1 MSGRKRMFTD
11 ILEDPCSQSVV
22 EDDVTF
28 VGAKKNLLETFDKNE
43 LLHLAEHM
51 KVYLRIR
58 PFFQADFDRN
68 DNQNCF
74 KIENEYTL
82 ITSAPKDSHT
92 YRNFAHGLGK
102 TSHKF
107 TFSKIFP
114 QETTQKLLF
123 DTSMLGLVQNFIEG
137 QNCLVFTYGITSSG
151 KTYTIQGKPRDAGVL
166 PRTLDVLFNSID
178 NKQCSVINHKP
189 MMFMDVSKLTASQV
203 QDEKKIKEQVL
214 KMCTEDDHD
223 VMTLLGEDA
232 SDMSVINSTTCSESS
247 NISSAVKESVDSTS
261 DLFMDLE
268 NRVREE
274 TAVSVTDQGQIRFSV
289 WVSFAEIYNEQIFD
303 LLEPIPKKKN
313 ARRPILGL
321 RDDKNGSPYIKGL
334 KEICVTNADEA
345 YKLLTVGQKN
355 LKMACTKLNHN
366 SSRSHCIFNIKIIR
380 VSDCHNPHFA
390 RVSMLSLCDLAG
402 SERSSKTHAT
412 GDRLKEA
419 GNINTSLMTLGR
431 CIDILR
437 HNQMHK
443 EHPKIVPFR
452 ESKLTRLFQ
461 NFFCGRGKAAMIVN
475 VNQCGSMFD
484 ETLNVLKFSAIAKQV
499 VVVQKP
505 DPKPKVVPKPSVK
518 EYPAIRPSIP
528 WEAPTPRTM
537 RKMNSDLQMGQN
549 VLLPDDDSDL
559 EETDQEIQD
568 LLATIRDLEN
578 KLLEEKHSKFR
589 LEARVRQE
597 VCEEMMKQIVEI
609 EDECS
614 ERIREKEMEKEEMR
628 VKLFMSSVHQRK
640 RRRKDDDDDDDE
652 MVSSM
657 LLHAEQVKVEEC
669 NKKLDE
675 LQSQIVRLNK
685 DVETLTQEKTSLQFQ
700 LADVKRTSH
709 KHVTSDSAIDSDLVK
724 ELKEQL
730 NKALEENSVIN
741 NTLLEQ
747 ESKIKDLT
755 EMLEEAAETFEEKEE
770 EIAKLKAASQDDEER
785 LQQQADALR
794 ELRTGLANSN
804 EALEESK
811 TRLGNKNERLAQLEN
826 QVLVKQGTS
835 GCTNPGPALKCVHTP
850 ASRHT
855 DISHL
860 DVLPAS
866 PTPHSKHLLPE
877 YYVKRT
883 EQNRVL
889 RVVVTPL
896 QMFAKHTK
904 TSLMRM
910 RSPLKRGDTVK
921 DCKRKLD
928 NGKENS
934 PFTQKTCRLGDTGK
948 EEEEKGGKK
957 SKDEVDELQ
966 RQLDH
971 LEHDN
976 VARKSLELDGFIEK
990 KERRIGELDKIIA
1003 SKDLELEEV
1012 KLKLKKEEEES
1023 AKRDQALIHGYT
1035 AEINSHKSQ
1044 LVTLKS
1050 KMVGLENKLRKEESI
1065 REDLNKQI
1073 RALKAELDKTGLAS
1087 AVHEHSTQ
1095 ISKSTLNDL
1104 EKRLEAECTS
1114 HCETRTELSEMS
1126 KVSSERLEELT
1137 VMTQKHQELETRVK
1151 ELGSSLSSKNEKLVE
1166 ADFKLEELKAK
1177 LEYFEE
1183 ENKILKSEMENLMKQ
1198 VVEKQN
1204 QLDSDKEDFERTMSK
1219 LKSELTEKDSKI
1231 EQMEKRVEELVV
1243 VNTELRGMISQ
1254 TTDVL
1259 NSKDADMKDQHQKL
1273 LAQHQ
1278 DLEGQFKDKSDKL
1291 HRTELEVHELKSSL
1305 TSKQMECE
1313 SLSMKLLVVKEKLSS
1328 EEAEIHNRFTQQLKE
1343 MDDQFKATIKDLQDK
1358 LISKEKEF
1366 SQQMTLKE
1374 KEVKEIEL
1382 KLVTREEELH
1392 NAFNQQQ
1399 NQLGNLLTQKNK
1411 EFDEKLADYDRIVKD
1426 LEGIKQE
1433 TANIEKK
1440 WLAASQ
1446 EVKHMQTLLEED
1458 KFERVAVKS
1467 ELENKVKQCE
1477 DLEVELSKANHVIE
1491 ALKTKEISFDG
1502 QIGEMKSR
1510 LEEKTSENSDLA
1522 RKCCELKVELQQL
1535 QTDLVKQEQDLS
1547 QKSQT
1552 SISSKEKQC
1561 MDLEDSRKQLQDELA
1576 EKKATIEKI
1585 VKEKEKHVDMFRESE
1600 KLLQTFKDKMESV
1613 QESLLKSKDDSE
1625 RRILRLQDELSSKER
1640 ELENVH
1646 QTLNTMKSKLSDGD
1660 AHVQQLNSAVLEI
1673 AELRSALHMEETLHN
1688 KYKQETTTL
1697 EEKLEHE
1704 VNESE
1709 ARRIKL
1715 ETLLNEKT
1723 LLLDEL
1729 TTSKEQFT
1737 ALKEQFTS
1745 AENEWREMERKLNEE
1760 NKILRQRLNDDREH
1774 IQQKM
1779 SDECRVL
1786 QQRLNDEREVL
1797 ENMRNEI
1804 GRLKTDFVSMKED
1817 KMKAVSSLQMELD
1830 RVNEDLLLAKQT
1842 SDSYRSD
1849 LERLKDTEKSQCSS
1863 VSSGAQEGRLSELTS
1878 ELEIEKKRNAELE
1891 RMVESYRCE
1900 EVDMLPGSSRRLR
1913 KEKIEIE
1920 LKLMNVQH
1928 ELELLKSKLESR
1940 TASEKKSGLCS
1951 SSSASEKQ
1959 LQERLAELEHRLAAK
1974 QSEVNSQCEELA
1986 ASRKRV
1992 LSLEEE
1998 VQSVR
2003 ASAKD
2008 RELSE
2013 ISRPTTPS
2021 ALSSSDSLINDEL
2034 QKSQNRESKLSQQL
2048 KQASGKLM
2056 ENMDKITELEE
2067 SLSAKELTILELNDR
2082 LKTLLAEKESASREL
2097 DEEMR
2102 GLQEELKR
2110 KSERLEV
2117 KSSKVKDLER
2127 TLESERERFEL
2138 ALKDAK
2144 ANENLMETLKT
2155 FINEQE
2161 ETMQTQDAVLKA
2173 RDEEV
2178 QSLQEEK
2185 SKQVDR
2191 QSGALASLKEKL
2203 KEKSFEVVKLEKQ
2216 KADVEK
2222 QLSLIKG
2229 HLSEKDEELQE
2240 KSFEVV
2246 KLEKQKADVEK
2257 QLSLIKGHLSEKDK
2271 ELQEKS
2277 FEVVKLEKQKADV
2290 EKQLSLIKGHLSEKD
2305 KEIQEKSFEVVKV
2318 EKQKADVEKQMS
2330 LIKGHLSKKDEETQ
2344 EKSFEVLK
2352 VEKQMADIEKQLSSM
2367 KGHLSKKDEE
2377 MKEKSF
2383 EVLKLQKQKTDV
2395 EKQLSLIK
2403 GHLSEKDE
2411 EMQSWRQNR
2420 DELVGKLETLLKSQA
2435 VEIKELK
2442 KKVHHLRDERQALQR
2457 QTEISLK
2464 ASEAIICDLKTSN
2477 SQLQEQVAKLQGIP
2491 PAPVFVN
2498 DEIDTMGHIN
2508 INATPP
2514 SAVKGLKKSLR
2525 KRCHQLEG
2533 QTEQIEDSTER
2544 RPKRKAASIAKGKI
2558 MNIISSNSPITRS
2571 DFLKPRK
2578 SKNSSEKNIDVDSI
2592 FAAAQNN
2599 ETPELPKKGSKKRQ
2613 LYKEKISAPFDCA
2626 PFMPS
2631 LPETPETVDVHEVVH
2646 RQLRGRGKAKCPNT
2660 AV

>member
-826 QVLVKQGTS
+826 QVLVKQ
-835 GCTNPGPALKCVHTP
+835 
-850 ASRHT
+850 
-855 DISHL
+855 
-860 DVLPAS
+860 
-866 PTPHSKHLLPE
+866 
-877 YYVKRT
+877 
-883 EQNRVL
+883 
-889 RVVVTPL
+889 
-896 QMFAKHTK
+896 
-904 TSLMRM
+904 
-910 RSPLKRGDTVK
+910 
-921 DCKRKLD
+921 
-928 NGKENS
+928 
-934 PFTQKTCRLGDTGK
+934 
-948 EEEEKGGKK
+948 
-957 SKDEVDELQ
+957 DEVDELQ

-2571 DFLKPRK
+2571 ADFLKPRK